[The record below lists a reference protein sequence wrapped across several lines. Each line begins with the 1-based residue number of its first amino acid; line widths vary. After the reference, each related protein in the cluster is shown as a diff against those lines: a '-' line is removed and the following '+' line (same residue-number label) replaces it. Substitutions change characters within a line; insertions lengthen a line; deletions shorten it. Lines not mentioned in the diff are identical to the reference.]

1 MNPLLDITRRDF
13 LKAGL
18 GTAVVSASLS
28 GPRLRAADAAVT
40 SLATSANPWKERA
53 RFKVPRALAR
63 RITAVGNRL
72 YVTCAEHLVVLG
84 TRGELI
90 LETGLQAV
98 PRCCAVA
105 ADGTIYVGLKDRVV
119 VLDQAGKQTA
129 QWEPGPERTWLS
141 ALAAGEN
148 EVYAADSG
156 NRVILR
162 YDRSG
167 KLLGRIGKKDAERN
181 VPGLVVPSPYL
192 DVDLGRDGLLRVNN
206 PGRHRV
212 ELYTT
217 GGDLELA
224 WGSPL
229 GGVAGF
235 CGCCNP
241 ISLATLPDGRVVTCE
256 KGISRVKVYSAEGRL
271 EAVAAGPE
279 IFPENNRAG
288 RTGDRPDGLL
298 GGLDAATDSQ
308 GNIHVLDLVTGE
320 IRTLTATT

>member
-13 LKAGL
+13 LKTSL
-18 GTAVVSASLS
+18 GTAVATAALP
-28 GPRLRAADAAVT
+28 GGRAAQTATAAMA
-40 SLATSANPWKERA
+40 SAANPWKESG
-53 RFKVPRALAR
+53 RFKVTRPLPR
-63 RITAVGNRL
+63 RIVAVGERL
-72 YVTCAEHLVVLG
+72 YVTCAEHLLVLG
-84 TRGELI
+84 LRGELI
-90 LETGLQAV
+90 SETKFDSA

-105 ADGTIYVGLKDRVV
+105 GDGTIYVGLKDHVE
-119 VLDQAGKQTA
+119 VLDSTGRKLAP
-129 QWEPGPERTWLS
+129 WERPDDRAWFS
-141 ALAAGEN
+141 ALAVGEN
-148 EVYAADSG
+148 DLYAADSG

-167 KLLGRIGKKDAERN
+167 KLAGRIGRKDAARN
-181 VPGLVVPSPYL
+181 VPGLIVPSPYL
-192 DVDLGRDGLLRVNN
+192 DVELGADGLLRVNN

-212 ELYTT
+212 ELYTA
-217 GGDLELA
+217 GGDLELT

-241 ISLATLPDGRVVTCE
+241 IALAALPDGRVVTCE
-256 KGISRVKVYSAEGRL
+256 KGISRVKVYSAEGRF

-279 IFPENNRAG
+279 LFPENNRAG

-298 GGLDAATDSQ
+298 GGLDAAADAK
-308 GNIHVLDLVTGE
+308 GNIYILDLVTGE